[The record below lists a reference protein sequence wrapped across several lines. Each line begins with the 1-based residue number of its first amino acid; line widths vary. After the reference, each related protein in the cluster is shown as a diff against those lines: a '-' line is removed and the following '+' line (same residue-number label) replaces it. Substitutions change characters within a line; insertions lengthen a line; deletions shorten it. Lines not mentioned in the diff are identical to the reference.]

1 VTEPDR
7 PFRDLARPLTPVD
20 PDPAFAAA
28 LRRRIER
35 ALLAGRPARQP
46 AAPPSTR
53 PTTPPSTRPTTPT
66 GGTPVSTLIPYLV
79 VRDAR
84 AAMTWYADAFG
95 AQVQGDPY
103 VDSDDR
109 IGHAELRVSDAT
121 LYLADPYPE
130 LGLSAPGD
138 GLPPVSLHLTVPD
151 VDRAVT
157 RAQELGA
164 TVERPAT
171 DAPYGR
177 TGVVV
182 DPYGHRWMLQT
193 PSTSTAAGPRPGDAV
208 YLTLQVPD
216 GARAL
221 DFYGAVLGWTAVPGR
236 VPDGWQVENT
246 TPMIG
251 IGGGSDEPGTVP
263 MYAVDDI
270 EVAVAAVRTAGG
282 QAGEIERQSYGRS
295 ALCRDDQGLPFWL
308 GQLG

>member
-1 VTEPDR
+1 MS
-7 PFRDLARPLTPVD
+7 A
-20 PDPAFAAA
+20 
-28 LRRRIER
+28 
-35 ALLAGRPARQP
+35 
-46 AAPPSTR
+46 
-53 PTTPPSTRPTTPT
+53 
-66 GGTPVSTLIPYLV
+66 LIPYLV

-95 AQVQGDPY
+95 AQVVGDPY
-103 VDSDDR
+103 IDADDR
-109 IGHAELRVSDAT
+109 IGHAELVVAGAT

-130 LGLSAPGD
+130 HGLTGPGD
-138 GLPPVSLHLTVPD
+138 TLPPVSLHLAVPD
-151 VDRAVT
+151 VDAAVT
-157 RAQELGA
+157 RAEAVGA
-164 TVERPAT
+164 TVERPPT

-182 DPYGHRWMLQT
+182 DPYGHRWLLQT
-193 PSTSTAAGPRPGDAV
+193 PRTAAAAPRPPLRPGDAV
-208 YLTLQVPD
+208 YLTLNVPD
-216 GARAL
+216 GRRAL

-236 VPDGWQVENT
+236 VPDGWQVEGP
-246 TPMIG
+246 TPMVG

-282 QAGEIERQSYGRS
+282 QAGEIERQPYGLS